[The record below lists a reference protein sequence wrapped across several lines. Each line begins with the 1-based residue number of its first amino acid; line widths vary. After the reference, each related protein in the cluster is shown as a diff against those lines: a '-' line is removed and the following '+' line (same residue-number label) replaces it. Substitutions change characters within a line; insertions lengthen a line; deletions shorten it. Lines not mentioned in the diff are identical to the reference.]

1 MSHGGNAQAAYD
13 SEQEEDKKMTCAE
26 FENIVHDLARPEALD
41 KAAAVIAKF
50 HAQTCE
56 RCAARLAQA
65 QLLAR
70 ALDAAARDAAQL
82 EAPAHF
88 ETALVSAFREHH
100 RSLERARHRQRRARL
115 RWLEWAALATAA
127 TVFLAIGAWNVLR
140 PRVGGVAKTTSVD
153 ALGPQS
159 ATVLR
164 TKTKKANG
172 AKPLE
177 TEASATRSEYAR
189 SDFTADFV
197 PVPYSEGFAP
207 GDSAVI
213 VRVEMPRS
221 DLADLGYSVDATRA
235 ADLVQVDLLV
245 GEDGWP
251 RAVRLVQ

>member
-1 MSHGGNAQAAYD
+1 
-13 SEQEEDKKMTCAE
+13 MTCAE

-56 RCAARLAQA
+56 RCAVRLAQA

-70 ALDAAARDAAQL
+70 ALDIAANSSAQL

-127 TVFLAIGAWNVLR
+127 TVLLAIGAWNVLR
-140 PRVGGVAKTTSVD
+140 PRVGGVAKTTSID
-153 ALGPQS
+153 ALVRQG
-159 ATVLR
+159 AAVFHT
-164 TKTKKANG
+164 KANDRSG
-172 AKPLE
+172 AKPPK
-177 TEASATRSEYAR
+177 TEATAARSEYAQ
-189 SDFTADFV
+189 SDSTADFV

-207 GDSAVI
+207 GDSGVI

-221 DLADLGYSVDATRA
+221 DLADLGYSIDATRA

>member
-1 MSHGGNAQAAYD
+1 
-13 SEQEEDKKMTCAE
+13 MTCAE
-26 FENIVHDLARPEALD
+26 FENIVHDLTRTEALD
-41 KAAAVIAKF
+41 KATAVIAKF

-56 RCAARLAQA
+56 RCAAHLAQA
-65 QLLAR
+65 QLLAL
-70 ALDAAARDAAQL
+70 ALDVAAEDSAQL
-82 EAPAHF
+82 EAPAHL

-100 RSLERARHRQRRARL
+100 RGLERAKHRRRRARL

-127 TVFLAIGAWNVLR
+127 TVLLAIGAWNVSR
-140 PRVGGVAKTTSVD
+140 PRAGGIAKTTSID
-153 ALGPQS
+153 ALVPR
-159 ATVLR
+159 AAPAFR
-164 TKTKKANG
+164 TKTKKTNG

-177 TEASATRSEYAR
+177 TEASATQSEYAQ
-189 SDFTADFV
+189 SDSTADFV

-207 GDSAVI
+207 GDSGVI